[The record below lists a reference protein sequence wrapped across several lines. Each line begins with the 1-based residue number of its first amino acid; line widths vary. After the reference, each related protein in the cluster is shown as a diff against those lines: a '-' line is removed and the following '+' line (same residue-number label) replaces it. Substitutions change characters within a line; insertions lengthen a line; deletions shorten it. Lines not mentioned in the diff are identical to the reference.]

1 MNIDTAPK
9 SEDTNTSASNLQGSD
24 GSLAWPDAST
34 PTSMV
39 FGTSFDWVIPVEP
52 KFEYSETPLS
62 PLSVLSNEGFDSSL
76 QRFVGEPFHTCGYE
90 NLALSHAGQYLAVT

>member
-76 QRFVGEPFHTCGYE
+76 QRFVGTCGYE
-90 NLALSHAGQYLAVT
+90 NLALGHAGQYIAVT